1 MSLHRLHDPQD
12 GVAINILQKEVD
24 QMCIPEHGSV
34 GKLDYPSEVPVPI
47 RIQVIF
53 REEESV

>member
-1 MSLHRLHDPQD
+1 MSLDRLHDPQD

-24 QMCIPEHGSV
+24 QMCIPEQGSP

-53 REEESV
+53 R